1 MKHFT
6 IKIIFWG
13 LLAAVISQGCFT
25 TSKTQKGAAIGGG
38 MGATVGA
45 LIGKTA
51 GNTALGTIIGSAIG
65 GTAGAYI
72 GKKMDQVTGIDQTIL
87 FDAGSSELSASAQS
101 SLKSLATSLQNNPK
115 VTVLITGHT
124 DSLGTPGYNMELSVK
139 RAESVK
145 NYLAAAGISDKR
157 MVTRGKGATE
167 NKADNSTREGR
178 EKNRRVE
185 VVADLEKK

>member
-6 IKIIFWG
+6 IKIILLG